1 MGIYASVQ
9 NPSETLPCKLCHL
22 LRNVRSGWVDAA
34 GCRRGK
40 KPGISFPSLTGI
52 PYKTLGHDHEAI
64 CI

>member
-40 KPGISFPSLTGI
+40 KTWNFISFSDWHPI
-52 PYKTLGHDHEAI
+52 
-64 CI
+64 

>member
-40 KPGISFPSLTGI
+40 KNLEFHFL
-52 PYKTLGHDHEAI
+52 L
-64 CI
+64 